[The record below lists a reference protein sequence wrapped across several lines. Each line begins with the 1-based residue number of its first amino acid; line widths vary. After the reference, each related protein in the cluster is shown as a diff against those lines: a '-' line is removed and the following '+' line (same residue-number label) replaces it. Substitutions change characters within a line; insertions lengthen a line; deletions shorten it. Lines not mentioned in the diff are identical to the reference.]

1 MTASAHKEKDGANPA
16 ASKADLPV
24 GVFDSGVGGLTVFA
38 AIGRKLPGE
47 HLVYLGDTARLPYGT
62 KSAQTVSRYSVQ
74 AAQHLV
80 DRGVKMLVIAC
91 NTATASG
98 LPELQRAFP
107 HIPVIGVVEPGARA
121 ACRAS
126 RKGRVLVIA
135 TEATIRQQAYQNA
148 IHALRPDFEVIG
160 IPCQLFVAMAEEGWT
175 GSNAAHDAVKNREEG
190 AILEA
195 MTRRYFGQYFQNTDD
210 QPDCLLLGCTHF
222 PPLAPVIQRVTGKE
236 VQLMDSAE
244 TTAEAVAEEL
254 TRLGIMRHSA
264 ERGAWRFMTTDSP
277 ERFCRVGSQFLGA
290 PINPEN
296 LELVVL

>member
-1 MTASAHKEKDGANPA
+1 MDNEQAMHNAKDRAE
-16 ASKADLPV
+16 LPI

-38 AIGRKLPGE
+38 AIGKKLPGE

-62 KSAQTVSRYSVQ
+62 KSAATVSRYSVQ
-74 AAQHLV
+74 AASQLV
-80 DRGVKMLVIAC
+80 ERGVKMLVIAC
-91 NTATASG
+91 NTATAAG
-98 LPELQRAFP
+98 LPDLQRAFP

-126 RKGRVLVIA
+126 QKGKILVIA

-160 IPCQLFVAMAEEGWT
+160 LPCQLFVAIAEEGWT
-175 GSNAAHDAVKNREEG
+175 GNNATHDPAKNREEG

-195 MTRRYFGQYFQNTDD
+195 MARRYFGHHFQNPET

-222 PPLAPVIQRVTGKE
+222 PPLATAIRRVTGNH

-244 TTAEAVAEEL
+244 TTAEAVAEDL
-254 TRLGIMRHSA
+254 TRLGIMRNST
-264 ERGAWRFMTTDSP
+264 ERGRWQFLTTDLP

-290 PINPEN
+290 PINPDK